1 MKNVP
6 SFKTLILAAA
16 VSLGLASAS
25 FAQSANVAVPNP
37 ADAKPTGLLGQNYT
51 TIGYGYID
59 LDSTNVHAS
68 RYSLA
73 ANQSLREG
81 LDGLLEYGYTRSSS
95 FAGTR
100 LTQHDLMAGARA
112 YLTSAGFKPYV
123 EAGLGWVWQ
132 KAAGVSDDSFAWGL
146 GVGAE
151 IDVVSAVTVTPYVRY
166 EDLTRGS
173 NNDSWNYGVKANYWV
188 TSRVGIQAGVER
200 DDDKNMTYSVGANIR
215 F

>member
-1 MKNVP
+1 MNNVP
-6 SFKTLILAAA
+6 SFKTFVLAAA

-37 ADAKPTGLLGQNYT
+37 ADAKPTGLLGQNYASL
-51 TIGYGYID
+51 GYGYVDFDATDI
-59 LDSTNVHAS
+59 HAS
-68 RYSLA
+68 RFSLA
-73 ANQSLREG
+73 GNQSLREG
-81 LDGLLEYGYTRSSS
+81 LDGILEYGYTRSSK

-100 LTQHDLMAGARA
+100 ITQHDLMAGARA

-132 KAAGVSDDSFAWGL
+132 KAGGVSDNSFAWGA

-151 IDVVSAVTVTPYVRY
+151 IEVVSAFTVTPYVRY
-166 EDLTRGS
+166 EDITEGS
-173 NNDSWNYGVKANYWV
+173 DNGSWNYGVKTNYWLS
-188 TSRVGIQAGVER
+188 SRVGLQLGAER
-200 DDDKNMTYSVGANIR
+200 DDDKNMLYSVGANIR

>member
-6 SFKTLILAAA
+6 SFKTFVLAAA

-37 ADAKPTGLLGQNYT
+37 ADAKPTGLLGQSYT
-51 TIGYGYID
+51 TLGYSYVDFDATSI
-59 LDSTNVHAS
+59 HAS

-81 LDGLLEYGYTRSSS
+81 LDGILEYGYARSSK

-112 YLTSAGFKPYV
+112 FLTAGGIKPYV
-123 EAGLGWVWQ
+123 EAGIGWVWQ
-132 KAAGVSDDSFAWGL
+132 KAAGVSEDSFAWGA

-151 IDVVSAVTVTPYVRY
+151 FEVVSSVTVTPYVRY
-166 EDLTRGS
+166 EDITRGS
-173 NNDSWNYGVKANYWV
+173 DNDSWNYGVKANYWLS
-188 TSRVGIQAGVER
+188 SRVGLQAGVER